1 MKVTINTST
10 KVFEVCTEGELI
22 DFNNLTLEL
31 LKTIERCKGT
41 ITIPNNPFTTG
52 IPVPCRTTSVPLQQ
66 YPLEKNS
73 DFINKSS
80 HIRSNFQ

>member
-10 KVFEVCTEGELI
+10 KVFEICTEGELI

-41 ITIPNNPFTTG
+41 ITIPNNTSTTG
-52 IPVPCRTTSVPLQQ
+52 IPCPTNTTVDYNKTAEFFKTHSVRT
-66 YPLEKNS
+66 
-73 DFINKSS
+73 
-80 HIRSNFQ
+80 NF

>member
-10 KVFEVCTEGELI
+10 KVFEICTEGELI

-41 ITIPNNPFTTG
+41 ITIPNNTSTTG
-52 IPVPCRTTSVPLQQ
+52 IPCPTITTTVVD
-66 YPLEKNS
+66 Y
-73 DFINKSS
+73 NKTKEFLKS
-80 HIRSNFQ
+80 HQVRANF